1 MLYDSVSHWHNLV
14 RNDYWVLNAIEIVI
28 KHYESSKVLDSEEIL
43 RLVVGAIHHR
53 ASQNDFKSQK
63 RPYIR
68 TLNLSE

>member
-43 RLVVGAIHHR
+43 RLVVGAIHHE